1 MNIPEGYMENAQG
14 HLVPVAQV
22 RPIDKARDEFVKE
35 TVAKAREVQRI
46 IRDFKRESMSGISAF
61 VQLSAERYGA
71 KIGGEK
77 GNVTL
82 ETYDRKLRLVRQVSE
97 TLAFDE
103 GLMAAKA
110 LIDECLSD
118 WCEQAPGELRAVVEQ
133 AFRVNKEGRINTN
146 AVLAL
151 RKLNISDERWMN
163 AMQAFPWP
171 TPGPISVCTSGT
183 SSAST
188 TPFLWTWRRY
198 RNVAPGGV
206 IRPAPYIRIEHA
218 YPNRSQEAHQGA
230 PDRTPQARHD

>member
-61 VQLSAERYGA
+61 VQLSAERYGVG
-71 KIGGEK
+71 IGGEK

-82 ETYDRKLRLVRQVSE
+82 ETYDRKFRLVRQVSE

-133 AFRVNKEGRINTN
+133 AFRMNKEGRINTN

-151 RKLNISDERWMN
+151 RKLDISDGRWMN
-163 AMQAFPWP
+163 AMQAIGDSL
-171 TPGPISVCTSGT
+171 T
-183 SSAST
+183 
-188 TPFLWTWRRY
+188 
-198 RNVAPGGV
+198 VADTK
-206 IRPAPYIRIEHA
+206 PYIRVYERDEFGKYHA
-218 YPNRSQEAHQGA
+218 IPLDMAA
-230 PDRTPQARHD
+230 L

>member
-133 AFRVNKEGRINTN
+133 APGELRAVVEQAFRVNKEGRINTN

-163 AMQAFPWP
+163 AMQAIGDSL
-171 TPGPISVCTSGT
+171 T
-183 SSAST
+183 
-188 TPFLWTWRRY
+188 
-198 RNVAPGGV
+198 VADT
-206 IRPAPYIRIEHA
+206 RPYIRVYERDEFGKYHA
-218 YPNRSQEAHQGA
+218 IPLDMAA
-230 PDRTPQARHD
+230 L